1 MAGHGPS
8 TDWGEDKATAYKE
21 RLGIYLF
28 IVYCVVYGVFVAL
41 NTISPKLMGMIIF
54 SGLNLAV
61 VYGMGLII
69 LAIVM
74 GIIYNNMCTKAE
86 DLMNK

>member
-1 MAGHGPS
+1 
-8 TDWGEDKATAYKE
+8 
-21 RLGIYLF
+21 
-28 IVYCVVYGVFVAL
+28 
-41 NTISPKLMGMIIF
+41 MGMIVF

-69 LAIVM
+69 LAIIM

-86 DLMNK
+86 DQMNK